1 MKIVRMKNSDISR
14 IREIDCSEHV
24 TSYYVYKDGEL
35 ERRKVDWHVSRWSTD
50 DDPERS
56 VQSRVK
62 AWKPLLD
69 EGGVMLGAFDGDKLV
84 GFVIYRPDLTEDT
97 AQLAV
102 LYVSKGYRGRGI
114 GTALTDKVIE
124 LSRADGAK
132 MLYVSATPSVTTVSF
147 YRNRGFELAKKVN
160 KELFELEPED
170 IHMIMDLQP

>member
-14 IREIDCSEHV
+14 IGEIDCSEHV

-56 VQSRVK
+56 FQSRIK

-69 EGGVMLGAFDGDKLV
+69 NGGTMLGVLDADKLV
-84 GFVIYRPDLTEDT
+84 GFVIYRPGLAEDT

-102 LYVSKGYRGRGI
+102 LYVSNGYRGRGI
-114 GTALTDKVIE
+114 GAALTEEV
-124 LSRADGAK
+124 
-132 MLYVSATPSVTTVSF
+132 
-147 YRNRGFELAKKVN
+147 VN
-160 KELFELEPED
+160 WL
-170 IHMIMDLQP
+170 